1 MTLAMPRSNS
11 IYIGEKLRRIQRD
24 RNVTNKELWQA
35 FDVPHN
41 EVSRWRYMKDMKL
54 SMAIDIA
61 NYFGITLDEFV
72 NYE

>member
-1 MTLAMPRSNS
+1 MTTLISKS
-11 IYIGEKLRRIQRD
+11 VYIGEKLRRLQRD

-41 EVSRWRYMKDMKL
+41 EISRWRYMKDMKL
-54 SMAIDIA
+54 SMAIEIA